1 MLSYQMVTFAHSWAL
16 KNWSLGERYAL
27 SEYVSEGIKLL
38 VEPFL
43 TVKGQRVL
51 EAMRKRTHS
60 FGALEARRPATRKA
74 PAKKSEVKT
83 PQKDKPEQTMIDLS
97 IEGAIA
103 KATLNRPPVNAINE
117 EWVARLDE
125 VLNEVERHE
134 AVGVLWIRSSEKVF
148 CAGADLALMRSIF
161 DSPEGRERMI
171 DLTRRMQE
179 VFARL
184 EALPKAT
191 LAEIGGAAMGGGFE
205 LALACDL
212 RIVSDS
218 ARVGLPEARLGLLP
232 AAGGTQRMTRLCG
245 ESVARRLI
253 LGAELVTGKEAA
265 GLGLA
270 QWSAPPENILSAAAA
285 LAARV
290 AELPPTTLAANKH
303 CINIAA
309 MGAIGGYEA
318 ELEGSAMLLA
328 EKETQRRVTVFLE
341 RR

>member
-1 MLSYQMVTFAHSWAL
+1 
-16 KNWSLGERYAL
+16 
-27 SEYVSEGIKLL
+27 
-38 VEPFL
+38 
-43 TVKGQRVL
+43 
-51 EAMRKRTHS
+51 
-60 FGALEARRPATRKA
+60 
-74 PAKKSEVKT
+74 
-83 PQKDKPEQTMIDLS
+83 MISLS

-125 VLNEVERHE
+125 VLDEVERHE
-134 AVGVLWIRSSEKVF
+134 EVGVLWIRSSEKVF

-171 DLTRRMQE
+171 ALTRRMQD

-253 LGAELVTGKEAA
+253 LGAELVNGPDRPGGAA
-265 GLGLA
+265 GG
-270 QWSAPPENILSAAAA
+270 AAAGHPGGQH
-285 LAARV
+285 LNIRRGG
-290 AELPPTTLAANKH
+290 PPRPPL
-303 CINIAA
+303 
-309 MGAIGGYEA
+309 GPP
-318 ELEGSAMLLA
+318 
-328 EKETQRRVTVFLE
+328 FLKK
-341 RR
+341 